1 MLECNHDF
9 YLREA
14 LREAQKALA
23 EDEVPIGAV
32 IVFQDQIIARA
43 HNQKE
48 RLKDPTAHA
57 EMIALTQATS
67 HLDNWRL
74 NDTILYVTV
83 EPCPMCA
90 SALAQ
95 ARVSTLVYGT
105 KDPQMGACGSVWNLL
120 STRHCGHEFKIIS
133 GILADECQKILQEFF
148 KRQRQQNNEI
158 AKF

>member
-1 MLECNHDF
+1 MLERDHNF

-14 LREAQKALA
+14 LKEARQALT

-32 IVFQDQIIARA
+32 IIFDDQIIARA

-57 EMIALTQATS
+57 EMIALTQTAS
-67 HLDNWRL
+67 YLDNWRL
-74 NDTILYVTV
+74 TGTTLYVTV

-90 SALAQ
+90 SALVQ

-105 KDPQMGACGSVWNLL
+105 NDSRMGACGSVWNL
-120 STRHCGHEFKIIS
+120 IS
-133 GILADECQKILQEFF
+133 NEASDQQIKVIPGILSNECRNLLQDFF
-148 KRQRQQNNEI
+148 QRRRQQKKEI
-158 AKF
+158 D